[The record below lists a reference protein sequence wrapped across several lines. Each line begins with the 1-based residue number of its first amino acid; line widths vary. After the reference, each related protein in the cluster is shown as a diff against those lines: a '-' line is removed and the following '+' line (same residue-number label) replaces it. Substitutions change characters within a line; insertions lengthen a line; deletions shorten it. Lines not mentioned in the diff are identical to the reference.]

1 MKISPFKKTLLCIEK
16 YPQKSQPRRVEK
28 CRLVINYEKI
38 EENVFFVQMKAFSL
52 KTARRHFIYRE
63 ISSKISSI
71 ERGGIHFVV
80 FCRIIKNDDMSVEID
95 WRTMKCMQRNC

>member
-1 MKISPFKKTLLCIEK
+1 MFFCSYESVF
-16 YPQKSQPRRVEK
+16 VEK
-28 CRLVINYEKI
+28 
-38 EENVFFVQMKAFSL
+38 
-52 KTARRHFIYRE
+52 THRRHFIYRE

-71 ERGGIHFVV
+71 VRGGIHIVV